1 MTRITD
7 EKLIED
13 LQRVS
18 IELRKANIAMDDY
31 REHGDH
37 AIDTVLDRFG
47 SWNTAKRKAGLPVT
61 ARNVSEQELLFA
73 LLDLYDDLGRAPTE
87 DEMDAKG
94 PYSSTTYQRKFG
106 SWLVALRAA
115 TDVFPEFTYRPAE
128 HTPGPAT
135 A

>member
-1 MTRITD
+1 MTRIPD

-18 IELRKANIAMDDY
+18 IELRKANLAMDDY
-31 REHGDH
+31 REHGGH
-37 AIDTVLDRFG
+37 AIDTLIERFG
-47 SWNTAKRKAGLPVT
+47 SWNAAKRKAGLPVT
-61 ARNVSEQELLFA
+61 ERNVSAEELLFA
-73 LLDLYDDLGRAPTE
+73 LRDLYDEMGRAPTE
-87 DEMDAKG
+87 DDMDAHG

-115 TDVFPEFTYRPAE
+115 TDVFPEFTYNPGQ